1 METTATPEA
10 NDDGDVAKCVKVKHP
25 QVFWRP
31 PPSNQDDGDTP
42 PPTPS
47 LDMTAK
53 KDDIAPSLDDL
64 RFTETEAALDQWK
77 QRVQSDPRRI
87 LEAQLDR
94 WQSNN
99 GPAKPAA
106 NDSDGD
112 DEDDDAEEMFVAR
125 QRHYLK
131 QRK

>member
-1 METTATPEA
+1 METTATPET
-10 NDDGDVAKCVKVKHP
+10 NDECDKRVDAKH
-25 QVFWRP
+25 VFWRP
-31 PPSNQDDGDTP
+31 PPSNQEESDAP
-42 PPTPS
+42 PPPS
-47 LDMTAK
+47 PDTTAK
-53 KDDIAPSLDDL
+53 KDTIAPSLDDL
-64 RFTETEAALDQWK
+64 RFTETEAALDEWK

-99 GPAKPAA
+99 GPAKRAT
-106 NDSDGD
+106 NDSDSDDGD
-112 DEDDDAEEMFVAR
+112 DDDEEMYVAR